1 MVGVE
6 QSPLADEIKSAIFFF
21 LIAIVTS
28 SIAYVKGF
36 YKLEKS
42 EKINLPSSYA
52 LSVFFIY
59 AFFYI
64 GLGSIIGKYLKGY
77 ITKENSVGISVFF
90 TVSISLVT
98 LLVLYVFCLK
108 KRKEITFPIIKTFE
122 ENSKSPKY
130 DMGFGIFSWLVVFPL
145 VTFFSSIFSIFIYA
159 VFRVQKIPDQV
170 AIYFLKATMN
180 NPIYFILAMITIV
193 ILAPIL
199 EEFFFRGIVQN
210 FFKKFLNRWL
220 SIIFTSLVFA
230 FVHFSYT
237 QKLANITIVG
247 SIFIFSLF
255 LGFIYEKQKS
265 LISPIFLHA
274 TFNAINVLNL
284 LFIKGI

>member
-210 FFKKFLNRWL
+210 FFKKFLNRWI

-230 FVHFSYT
+230 FVHFSYA

>member
-1 MVGVE
+1 
-6 QSPLADEIKSAIFFF
+6 
-21 LIAIVTS
+21 
-28 SIAYVKGF
+28 
-36 YKLEKS
+36 
-42 EKINLPSSYA
+42 
-52 LSVFFIY
+52 
-59 AFFYI
+59 
-64 GLGSIIGKYLKGY
+64 
-77 ITKENSVGISVFF
+77 
-90 TVSISLVT
+90 LVT
-98 LLVLYVFCLK
+98 LLVLYIFCLK
-108 KRKEITFPIIKTFE
+108 KRKEITFPIIKSFSE
-122 ENSKSPKY
+122 GSKSPKY
-130 DMGFGIFSWLVVFPL
+130 DMGFGILSWLIVFPL

-159 VFRVQKIPDQV
+159 VFRVQKVPDQV

-199 EEFFFRGIVQN
+199 EEFFFRGILQN
-210 FFKKFLNRWL
+210 FFKKFLNRWI

-230 FVHFSYT
+230 FVHYSYA

-284 LFIKGI
+284 LFIKGV

>member
-1 MVGVE
+1 MDGVE
-6 QSPLADEIKSAIFFF
+6 QSPLAEEIKSALFFF
-21 LIAIVTS
+21 LIAVVTS

-42 EKINLPSSYA
+42 EKLNLPSSYA

-59 AFFYI
+59 AIFYI

-108 KRKEITFPIIKTFE
+108 KRKEITFPIIKSFSE
-122 ENSKSPKY
+122 GSKSAKY
-130 DMGFGIFSWLVVFPL
+130 DMGFGILSWLVVFPL

-159 VFRVQKIPDQV
+159 VFKVQKIPDQV

-199 EEFFFRGIVQN
+199 EEFFFRGILQN
-210 FFKKFLNRWL
+210 FFKKFLNRWI
-220 SIIFTSLVFA
+220 SIIFTSLIFA
-230 FVHFSYT
+230 FVHYSYS

-284 LFIKGI
+284 LVIKGV

>member
-1 MVGVE
+1 MDGVE
-6 QSPLADEIKSAIFFF
+6 QSPLAEEIKSALFFF
-21 LIAIVTS
+21 LIAVVTS

-59 AFFYI
+59 AIFYI

-98 LLVLYVFCLK
+98 LLVLYIFCLK
-108 KRKEITFPIIKTFE
+108 KRKEITFPIIKSFSE
-122 ENSKSPKY
+122 GSKSPKY
-130 DMGFGIFSWLVVFPL
+130 DMGFGMLSWLVVFPL

-159 VFRVQKIPDQV
+159 VFRVQKIPDQI

-199 EEFFFRGIVQN
+199 EEFFFRGILQN
-210 FFKKFLNRWL
+210 FFKKFLNRWI

-230 FVHFSYT
+230 FVHYSYS

-284 LFIKGI
+284 LFLKGV